1 MVEVDSHPQE
11 RFFIIYI
18 AMSKELK
25 LSNWAENIS
34 PSPTL
39 AVDAKAKELKA
50 AGEDVCGF
58 GAGEPDFDTPEF
70 IKEACIQAI
79 QEGKTKYAP
88 APGIPALREA
98 LAEKYRSSNK
108 VDGVLPAQVVVSPG
122 GKYSCYL
129 AILAVTSPG
138 DEVLIPAPYWVSY
151 PEMVKLAGGVPK
163 TIFAGLDQEFKIT
176 PEQLKEAITPKT
188 RMVIINSPSNP
199 TGAVY
204 TREELEALVEVAL
217 EAGIYI
223 MSDEIY
229 EYLLYDGVEH
239 VSPASFSKEAADS
252 VITVAGFSKTFSM
265 TGWRLGTLMAPLP
278 VAKAVANLQSQTS
291 SNATTFAQYGA
302 LAAMQQWERSMEA
315 VAGMLTVFDRR
326 RLKLLDGL
334 RAIEGIECA
343 RAQGAFYLF
352 PNIDALGLGSDEFA
366 ARILEEE
373 KVAVVPG
380 GGFGAE
386 GYMRLSYATSDEV
399 IDKGLERLARF
410 CGQLT

>member
-1 MVEVDSHPQE
+1 MTNQ
-11 RFFIIYI
+11 
-18 AMSKELK
+18 AK
-25 LSNWAENIS
+25 LSSWASNIA

-39 AVDAKAKELKA
+39 AVDSKAKELKA

-79 QEGKTKYAP
+79 REGKTKYAP

-98 LAEKYRSSNK
+98 LAAHYRTHN
-108 VDGVLPAQVVVSPG
+108 GVEGVTAAQIVVSPG

-129 AILAVTSPG
+129 AILAVVSPG
-138 DEVLIPAPYWVSY
+138 DEVIIPAPYWVSY

-163 TIFAGLDQEFKIT
+163 TVFAGIESEFKIS
-176 PEQLKEAITPKT
+176 PEQLRAAITPKT

-199 TGAVY
+199 TGAIY
-204 TREELEALVEVAL
+204 SPEELKALTEVAI

-229 EYLLYDGVEH
+229 EHLLYDGVKH

-302 LAAMQQWERSMEA
+302 LAAMQNWDQSMEA
-315 VAGMLTVFDRR
+315 VQGMLKVFDAR
-326 RLKLLDGL
+326 RLRLLEGL
-334 RAIEGIECA
+334 RAIPGVECA

-352 PNIDALGLGSDEFA
+352 PNIEKLGLSDSEFA

-380 GGFGAE
+380 SAFGAD
-386 GYMRLSYATSDEV
+386 GYIRLSYATSDEV
-399 IDKGLERLARF
+399 IDKGIERLARF
-410 CGQLT
+410 CAKLG